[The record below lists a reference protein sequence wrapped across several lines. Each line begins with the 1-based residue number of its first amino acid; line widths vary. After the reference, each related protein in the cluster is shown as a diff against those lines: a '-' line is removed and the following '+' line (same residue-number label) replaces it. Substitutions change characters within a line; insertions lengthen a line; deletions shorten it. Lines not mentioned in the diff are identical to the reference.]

1 MSAAVA
7 DSSLMQNSVNAF
19 REQILAA
26 KKNQTPL
33 SIEGGA
39 TKNWYGNPNSF
50 SKLSTT
56 AYQ

>member
-26 KKNQTPL
+26 KKIKRLFLLREARPKIGTVIRITTP
-33 SIEGGA
+33 S
-39 TKNWYGNPNSF
+39 
-50 SKLSTT
+50 
-56 AYQ
+56 